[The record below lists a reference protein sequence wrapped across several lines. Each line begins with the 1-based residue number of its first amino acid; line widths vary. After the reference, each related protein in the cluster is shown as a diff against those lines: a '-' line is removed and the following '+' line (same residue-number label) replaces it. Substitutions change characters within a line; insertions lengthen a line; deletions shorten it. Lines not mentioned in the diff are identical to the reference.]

1 MRCNHATGPARRLVP
16 PAAALAAVLAA
27 ALAAP
32 PAADART
39 PPGSFAD
46 LAERLLPSV
55 VNISTTQP
63 AEPRGGPPEAE
74 PGGEDAPRSPT
85 FEFFRRFFERDMQ
98 PGRPQRPEASAGS
111 GFVIDA
117 KGLIVTNHHVVEGAE
132 EIAVTFSDNSK
143 LPATVVG
150 RDARTDLALLRV
162 EPKARLSP
170 VSFGDSNRTR
180 VGDWVIAI
188 GNPFGFGGSVT
199 AGIVSALGRD
209 IRSGPYDDYIQT
221 DAAINRGN
229 SGGPMFN
236 LRGEV
241 IGVTT
246 AIFSPTGASLGI
258 GFAIP
263 ANLARSV
270 IDQLRE
276 HGRARRGYL
285 GVRIQSVTDELAGP
299 LGLDAAAGALVA
311 GLADDGPAAA
321 AGIEV
326 GDVIL
331 RFDGRKI
338 DEMRRLPRIVGDT
351 PVGRSVLVEVW
362 RKGARKT
369 IRVMLGELPEEEPRT
384 AARPAPAPEK
394 DTAEVAA
401 LGLEL
406 SALTPELRRRFD
418 LEADADGVVVTEVAP
433 GSPADEKR
441 IRAGDIVR
449 RIGPAQ
455 TEVTRPD
462 EVAGAIEDARRNS
475 AGAVLVLMERAGSR
489 RFVALRIPEG

>member
-1 MRCNHATGPARRLVP
+1 MRHSHATGPARRPVP
-16 PAAALAAVLAA
+16 PAAALAAVFAA
-27 ALAAP
+27 ALAAA
-32 PAADART
+32 PAVDART

-55 VNISTTQP
+55 VGISTTQP
-63 AEPRGGPPEAE
+63 AGAPTARPDAAPD
-74 PGGEDAPRSPT
+74 GEDAPRNPT
-85 FEFFRRFFERDMQ
+85 FEFFRRFFERDLQ
-98 PGRPQRPEASAGS
+98 PDRPRQPEASAGS
-111 GFVIDA
+111 GFVVDA
-117 KGLIVTNHHVVEGAE
+117 EGLIVTNHHVVEGAE
-132 EIAVTFSDNSK
+132 EISVTFSDKSE

-162 EPKARLSP
+162 EPKTRLSA

-188 GNPFGFGGSVT
+188 GNPFGFGSSVT

-221 DAAINRGN
+221 DASINRGN

-241 IGVTT
+241 IGVNT
-246 AIFSPTGASLGI
+246 AIFSPTGTSLGI

-285 GVRIQSVTDELAGP
+285 GVRIQAVTDELAET
-299 LGLDAAAGALVA
+299 LGLDEAAGALVA
-311 GLADDGPAAA
+311 ELSDDGPAAA
-321 AGIEV
+321 AGIEI

-362 RKGARKT
+362 REGARKT
-369 IRVMLGELPEEEPRT
+369 IRVMLGELPEAEPRT

-394 DTAEVAA
+394 ETAEVAA
-401 LGLEL
+401 LGLDL

-418 LEADADGVVVTEVAP
+418 LDADADGVVVTEVAP

-441 IRAGDIVR
+441 IRPGDIVR
-449 RIGPAQ
+449 RIGPSQ
-455 TEVTRPD
+455 TEVAHPD
-462 EVAGAIEDARRNS
+462 EVAAAIEEARRTS
-475 AGAVLVLMERAGSR
+475 ARAVLALMERAGSR